1 MTRDEAIDK
10 LYHTQIRL
18 AVSEKYKKCGEEI
31 HQLFMKA
38 ERLSELLNS
47 REGKNLPYCVYK
59 DKMLELERYE
69 EQLKEYKIRRDVWD
83 QARDLCFDT
92 ADSVVR
98 LVFGLED

>member
-1 MTRDEAIDK
+1 MTREEMADK
-10 LYHTQIRL
+10 LYHDQIRL
-18 AVSEKYKKCGEEI
+18 SISEEYKKCCRE